1 MTIKWY
7 QSNQTGAPQLT
18 GQAGSLIAVLNACL
32 LNGFNLRTLSSITR
46 EASVA
51 TATADAGHGFREGDT
66 ILIAGANE
74 SAYNGQ
80 QRLRNV
86 TTNSFQFDLSF
97 ALGSEPATP
106 AGGAITAK
114 LAPLDWESPFS
125 GANKAVYRAR
135 DMTSNRL
142 FLRID
147 ETPLVGDTN
156 YGRGTRTALAQM
168 WEVLNDID
176 NGTGKSETWWR
187 KAHNDSATSRP
198 WVLIGDSK
206 RFWLAVN
213 WSESYPNR
221 YVPYFFGDFP
231 SFKAGDAYG
240 ALIAGYYDLTY
251 NWGDPASNEVAD
263 CVYSVGTAVG
273 NTGIFL
279 ARGYSQLGG
288 RINAQWVSAPA
299 ASGGIG
305 LGATGIPYPNPADNG
320 IYVMPLM
327 IQEQTGPSLRGR
339 LPGLL
344 CPLHA
349 IAAAEPWK
357 FPGFVIDGTQRELLV
372 VNGAQNNGGARM
384 AFDLTGPWD

>member
-1 MTIKWY
+1 MTIKLF
-7 QSNQTGAPQLT
+7 QSNQTGAPQLS
-18 GQAGSLIAVLNACL
+18 GQPGTSPLIAVLNACL
-32 LNGFNLRTLSSITR
+32 VNGFNLRTLTSITR
-46 EASVA
+46 EGTVA
-51 TATADAGHGFREGDT
+51 TATADAGHGLREYD
-66 ILIAGANE
+66 IVLIAGANE
-74 SAYNGQ
+74 AAYNGEH
-80 QRLRNV
+80 RIRNV
-86 TTNSFQFDLSF
+86 TTNTFQFDVT
-97 ALGSEPATP
+97 GEPATP
-106 AGGAITAK
+106 ATGTITAK
-114 LAPLDWESPFS
+114 VAPLGWESPFT
-125 GANKAVYRAR
+125 GENKAAYRPR
-135 DMTSNRL
+135 DVTGNRL

-147 ETPLVGDTN
+147 ETPLAGDGN
-156 YGRGTRTALAQM
+156 YGRGSRTVLAQM

-187 KAHNDSATSRP
+187 KAQNDNATTRP
-198 WVLIGDSK
+198 WVLVGDSK

-240 ALIAGYYDLTY
+240 ALIAGYYDLGY
-251 NWGDPASNEVAD
+251 NWNEPAYNEVTD
-263 CVYSVGTAVG
+263 NVYSVGSGVG
-273 NTGIFL
+273 YTGIWL

-299 ASGGIG
+299 PAGSTG
-305 LGATGIPYPNPADNG
+305 LGATAVPYPNPADNG

-344 CPLHA
+344 CPLQTIPA
-349 IAAAEPWK
+349 PEPWR

-372 VNGAQNNGGARM
+372 VGGCASGGNARL